1 MQKMKR
7 TKHLANDTRSLD
19 KISDSQVTRDLKIIE
34 EIEGSADIAP
44 LSISTDG
51 TRVWARQKVETVST
65 ILKLG
70 DDTLCTVPL
79 NVL

>member
-1 MQKMKR
+1 MNTRKWNCYQKMKR

-34 EIEGSADIAP
+34 EIEGSGDIAP

-51 TRVWARQKVETVST
+51 TRVWARQKIE
-65 ILKLG
+65 
-70 DDTLCTVPL
+70 P
-79 NVL
+79 